1 MNKELLARTE
11 ELMKKTLEKCKSEL
25 LAIRTGRASIS
36 LVENIELL
44 AIRTGRAS
52 ISLVENIE
60 VECYNS
66 KMKLNQI
73 SNISIVDGRIIEIR
87 PWDQSIA
94 VNIEK
99 AILNS
104 SLGLTPMNDGRV
116 IKITVPSLTDER
128 REELI
133 RQINKLAEN
142 FRVAVR
148 NERRSAL
155 ETLRQLKK
163 DKKISED
170 DEFKTEEQLQ
180 KLTDTYIKKIDELV
194 EQKIKEVKE
203 S

>member
-1 MNKELLARTE
+1 MNMNKELLAKTE
-11 ELMKKTLEKCKSEL
+11 ELMKKTLEKCKS
-25 LAIRTGRASIS
+25 
-36 LVENIELL
+36 ELL

-87 PWDQSIA
+87 PWDQSIT

-155 ETLRQLKK
+155 ETLHQLKK

>member
-1 MNKELLARTE
+1 MIKELLAKTE

-25 LAIRTGRASIS
+25 LSIRTGRASIN
-36 LVENIELL
+36 LVE
-44 AIRTGRAS
+44 G
-52 ISLVENIE
+52 IE

-66 KMKLNQI
+66 KMKLNQVA
-73 SNISIVDGRIIEIR
+73 NINVLEGRIIEIR
-87 PWDQSIA
+87 PWDNSII

-104 SLGLTPMNDGRV
+104 SLGLTPVNDGRV

-128 REELI
+128 REELV

-148 NERRSAL
+148 NERRTAL
-155 ETLRQLKK
+155 ETLRQMKK

-170 DEFKTEEQLQ
+170 DEFQAEKQLQ
-180 KLTDTYIKKIDELV
+180 KLTETYISKIDELV

>member
-1 MNKELLARTE
+1 MVIKELLLKTE
-11 ELMKKTLEKCKSEL
+11 DLMKKTLEKCKSEL
-25 LAIRTGRASIS
+25 LTIRTGRASIS
-36 LVENIELL
+36 LF
-44 AIRTGRAS
+44 
-52 ISLVENIE
+52 ENIE

-66 KMKLNQI
+66 KMKLNQLG
-73 SNISIVDGRIIEIR
+73 NINIVEGRIIEIR
-87 PWDQSIA
+87 PWDNSIMI
-94 VNIEK
+94 NIEK

-104 SLGLTPMNDGRV
+104 SLGLTPVNDGKV

-133 RQINKLAEN
+133 KQVNKMAES

-148 NERRSAL
+148 NERRNAL

-170 DEFKTEEQLQ
+170 DEFKSEEQLQ
-180 KLTDTYIKKIDELV
+180 KLTESYIKKIDELV
-194 EQKIKEVKE
+194 EYKVKEIKE